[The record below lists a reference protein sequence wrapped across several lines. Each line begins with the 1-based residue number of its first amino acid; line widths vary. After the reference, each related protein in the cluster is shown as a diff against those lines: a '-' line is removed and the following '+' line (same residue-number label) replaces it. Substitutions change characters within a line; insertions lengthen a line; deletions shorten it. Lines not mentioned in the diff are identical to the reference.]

1 MDFSLNKNK
10 SIFDSLE
17 HNNINKFSQKI
28 DKISDHATIDRGT
41 TALTEVS
48 NNIQMGE
55 MSNFD
60 DISKKPTQ
68 PIFLSRK
75 LLFKVFRRGRPR
87 KCDRIKKNLKRG
99 KYRPGNVVWK
109 IINATG
115 RNVHKFINY
124 NYKGLNLNEPTFS
137 DQHKKSHQFIR
148 KIANKNLY
156 DIYKDTL
163 PKRVKGDSKINCLE
177 KEKRKEIRR
186 DLYQGNNNNKKEI
199 DRLLAKNDKID
210 HIIFKDLKLKDF
222 IKSYLYN
229 KNVVRFGIRLIGFE
243 TYAQDF
249 NFEYDQ
255 EQKERYK
262 IHILNI
268 VDKEEKDKD
277 E

>member
-1 MDFSLNKNK
+1 MALKEEDVSN
-10 SIFDSLE
+10 FDSIVPNCNKELSKNISE
-17 HNNINKFSQKI
+17 YSNPATKDRETTILTKVRNN
-28 DKISDHATIDRGT
+28 DT
-41 TALTEVS
+41 
-48 NNIQMGE
+48 MGK

-137 DQHKKSHQFIR
+137 EQHKKSHQFIR

-262 IHILNI
+262 NHVLNI
-268 VDKEEKDKD
+268 VDKEEED